1 AQFGQAGPRVGSYDP
16 GIGTGDLV
24 RCVGMKKA
32 KEIWYLC
39 RRYTAL
45 EALQMGLVNC
55 VVPPDQLDEEVD
67 KWCQELLAKSP
78 TALKMLKYA
87 FHAEWDG
94 IVGITNLGIGSVSL
108 YYGTEE
114 AMEGRNAFMEKRQ
127 PDFGKYR

>member
-1 AQFGQAGPRVGSYDP
+1 
-16 GIGTGDLV
+16 
-24 RCVGMKKA
+24 MKKA

-39 RRYTAL
+39 RRYTAQ
-45 EALQMGLVNC
+45 EALEMGLVNR

-127 PDFGKYR
+127 PDFGKYRQ